1 MVAVVAHNQ
10 HKIFH
15 KFISKREM
23 PVKFCPF
30 VTVIMSDELGKDR
43 GVFCKKDKILES
55 IIKSIFGSTEVVI
68 TGKCGRELE
77 LREELSMKIEFLF
90 SK

>member
-1 MVAVVAHNQ
+1 
-10 HKIFH
+10 
-15 KFISKREM
+15 
-23 PVKFCPF
+23 
-30 VTVIMSDELGKDR
+30 MSDELGKDR

-90 SK
+90 SKYGLFIYVRTINEDFIGIR